1 MKTVAI
7 VPIKKKSE
15 RVVGKNFRLVGGKP
29 LYQHLLDKLNHSLFD
44 EIYIDSDSEELWEYS
59 QTKGYFFIE
68 RKPELA
74 QNDANGNDLLNY
86 HGEIVEADYYFQIF
100 ITSPLL
106 KLETI
111 NNCIKLLKENKEYN
125 SILTVKSIFTWFWF
139 EGKPINYD
147 PRILPRSQDAKPVVM
162 ETTGLYGITQK
173 ALLENRARIGDKPYF
188 YEVSDAEALDLDNE
202 IDFEYLNFYVKNH
215 LTSPN
220 STRT

>member
-1 MKTVAI
+1 MKTIAI
-7 VPIKKKSE
+7 IPIKSRSE
-15 RVVGKNFRLVGGKP
+15 RVKNKNFRTVSDKP
-29 LYQHLLDKLNHSLFD
+29 LYKHLLDKLPDSRFD
-44 EIYIDSDSEELWEYS
+44 EIYIDSDSLELQSYCES
-59 QTKGYFFIE
+59 MGFYFLE

-74 QNDANGNDLLNY
+74 SNDANGNDLLNY
-86 HGEIVEADYYFQIF
+86 HREIIDADFYFQLF

-125 SILTVKSIFTWFWF
+125 SIMTVKSIYTWFWF
-139 EGKPINYD
+139 EGKPVNYD

-173 ALLENRARIGDKPYF
+173 ALFENRARIGDKPYF
-188 YEVSDAEALDLDNE
+188 YEVSDAEAIDLDKE